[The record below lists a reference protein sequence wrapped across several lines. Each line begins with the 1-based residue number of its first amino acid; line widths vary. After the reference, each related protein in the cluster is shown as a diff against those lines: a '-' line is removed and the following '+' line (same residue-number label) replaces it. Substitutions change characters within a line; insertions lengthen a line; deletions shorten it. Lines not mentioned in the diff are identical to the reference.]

1 MIEQET
7 AGKQGESRDEAAEVK
22 QRAKLWR
29 GRIAASQ
36 KKHRDYAEKWKE
48 NVAFRV
54 MQPFETQSDVD
65 RVATPDDW
73 SRTRAKIAS
82 LYSATPHVNLEP
94 IHPRYMQAVP
104 KFAQVLNHVLKYQAK
119 PGIVMRECLPDL
131 INAAGICAAIVRYE
145 ATFKTSQ
152 EPAIDISTMP
162 PDQAMALM
170 QSGQMPMTDV
180 QVPVSERFVMRR
192 ISPTQLLIPADFTGS
207 DFNDA
212 DWIGFEGVMPWPVAK
227 REFKLSDDEKND
239 VVDGGKLE
247 TLNDENDRDQSSDER
262 VKFQEIYYWNYRFD
276 ADEIYLDRIRK
287 IVFVD
292 GVKDRPVI
300 DEDYQGQR
308 FDEATGTYT
317 GACIFPIQV
326 CTLAYVSDQAI
337 PPSDSEI
344 GRPSVLERMRSRSQ
358 ILLQRELSLP
368 LRWADT
374 SRVDPSIL
382 ENLQKGAWQPII
394 PTQGSGERAFGETA
408 RASYPRE
415 DFTFDQVINKDL
427 DDAWS
432 LSSNQMGNFASGE
445 RSASEANYVQQ
456 ANSNRIGVERAQVV
470 QFFLNLCEVLG
481 GLVQLYY
488 DPKDTEP
495 IVGPDGEQQL
505 DTWDRSKIAGKFVY
519 TITQDSTVL
528 LDSDQKIDKLMKA
541 LNLTGK
547 SGFVNPEPIIAE
559 VLSLSGIDPTRVMT
573 KPNPP
578 KPDDPN
584 ISLRLTGSEDL
595 LNPVAVGF
603 LIKSGQ
609 APDPAH
615 IAAAKQLIADAMG
628 TVLPPSVPGQ
638 APAQGGGPDK
648 EWGPMERV
656 TKRVDEMGG

>member
-1 MIEQET
+1 MAEQDAQASKTVQEQDGEAT
-7 AGKQGESRDEAAEVK
+7 AK
-22 QRAKLWR
+22 RAKLWL
-29 GRIAASQ
+29 GRITAAK
-36 KKHRDYAEKWKE
+36 KKHKEYTDKWKE
-48 NVAFRV
+48 NVSFRI
-54 MQPFETQSDVD
+54 MQPFESESETD

-82 LYSATPHVNLEP
+82 LYSATPNVSLEP
-94 IHPRYMQAVP
+94 LHPRYAPATPV
-104 KFAQVLNHVLKYQAK
+104 FAKIVNHVLKHQAK

-131 INAAGICAAIVRYE
+131 INASGICAAIVRYE
-145 ATFKTSQ
+145 ATFTTQ
-152 EPAIDISTMP
+152 QAPAIDVSTLP
-162 PDQAMALM
+162 PEQAMAMM

-180 QVPVSERFVMRR
+180 EVPVSERFTMRR

-212 DWIGFEGVMPWPVAK
+212 DWIGYEGVMPWAVAK
-227 REFKLSDDEKND
+227 REFKLDDDDKEK
-239 VVDGGKLE
+239 VVGGTKPE
-247 TLNDENDRDQSSDER
+247 TLNDDQKDSGEDDR
-262 VKFQEIYYWNYRFD
+262 VKYQELYYWNYRFD
-276 ADEIYLDRIRK
+276 ADEKYLERIRK

-292 GVKDRPVI
+292 GIKDRPVV
-300 DEDYQGQR
+300 DEDYQGQK
-308 FDEATGTYT
+308 FDDKAGSYI
-317 GACIFPIQV
+317 GVCILPIQV

-358 ILLQRELSLP
+358 MLLQRELSLP

-374 SRVDPSIL
+374 SRVDPSVL

-394 PTQGSGERAFGETA
+394 PTQGSGERAFGESA

-415 DFTFDQVINKDL
+415 DWQFDGVINKDL

-470 QFFLNLCEVLG
+470 QFFLSLCEVLG

-495 IVGPDGEQQL
+495 IVGPDGEQRLQA
-505 DTWDRSKIAGKFVY
+505 WDMARIAGKFVY

-528 LDSDQKIDKLMKA
+528 LDSEARIEKLMKA

-547 SGFVNPEPIIAE
+547 SGYVNPEPIIAE
-559 VLSLSGIDPTRVMT
+559 VLSLSGIDPAQVMT

-595 LNPVAVGF
+595 LNPVAIGF

-609 APDPAH
+609 APEPVH

-628 TVLPPSVPGQ
+628 TVLPPTVPGQ
-638 APAQGGGPDK
+638 APTQGGGPDK